1 MFRFALQSM
10 RARRHSF
17 VGAFLALSFAVA
29 LVTACGILMETGV
42 RATPPVRRFA
52 AAPVVVAARQ
62 TIPLKLGQGEDSV
75 ESVLLPERARIP
87 AALIDR
93 VASVEGVQ
101 AVVADRSIPATLA
114 TVDGRILS
122 GPGGQIVVGYGWSS
136 AALTPYS
143 LTAGR
148 APSAPGEVV
157 LDSALAGHGDVRV
170 GSPVR
175 ITSTNGTSSYRVVG
189 LAAPGDRG
197 WQGSVFVTDILAA
210 SLTADPAKVD
220 ALALRLDTGAN
231 AEEVAERVRRT
242 VGERIAVY
250 TGDDRG
256 KAESI
261 VTTQRNEE
269 LIGLAGVFGSFAVLL
284 AIFVVAATL
293 GLSVLQ
299 RGREIA
305 LLRAVGAKPRQ
316 IRWLLVGE
324 AVLVALGAGLLGV
337 APGVL
342 LGFLLFHRLRAWGV
356 VAETTH
362 LVVGP
367 LPVVA
372 AVAVGVVAAGLA
384 ARLAGRRAA
393 RIRPTAAL
401 VEAAVEPKRIGLVRL
416 LLGLAFLSGGVLL
429 SATAF
434 SLEGEA
440 AAEISFLVL
449 MVLMVAG
456 GLLGPLLARTAVAAC
471 GPLIA
476 VLSPTSG
483 FLAMANVRTRAR
495 RFASACAPIVLGI
508 AFSLVVIGTMTVQ
521 AKATEEQSRDRVHAE
536 LVLAAPG
543 GLPGGLVDEVR
554 RLPGVEEATGV
565 LPTSVGAQQRE
576 FDELLFQYFPAVG
589 ISPEG
594 IDKTL
599 DLDVREGSV
608 ADLPLDGVAVSV
620 DRARRLGVGVGDE
633 VSLWLGDGDPRTL
646 RVVATYA
653 SALGFG
659 EFVLARDVVAPH
671 VSVPMD
677 ARMLVRYE
685 HGVDRAELDAQLV
698 ELLERTPGLTAV
710 DRATM
715 QVAEVEEASR
725 EAGVNY
731 LLIAVLL
738 AFLALG
744 AANSLVMATGERSK
758 ELALLRLVGT
768 TRRQVARM
776 IRFEAVAVIGFSVF
790 LGALTATAT
799 LVPFSLAVAD
809 SAVPY
814 VPWEVLVGVVA
825 CASVLG
831 FGACELPARNA
842 LRRDPIDVI
851 GAQA

>member
-521 AKATEEQSRDRVHAE
+521 AKATEEQSRDRVRAE